1 MLGGRGVGPFA
12 GRTSAGIGSGKPH
25 IEAAARRVHDIA
37 DDPVTA
43 AAMSVREVMTAHGL
57 RVAREAARQIASL
70 ADHGAC
76 PAYAAARALARRSG
90 WRSRSAESNAG
101 PRSAATG
108 TKSRR
113 RQAMISEV
121 RPSAFSRGTM
131 PSVKP

>member
-43 AAMSVREVMTAHGL
+43 AAMSVREIMTAHGL
-57 RVAREAARQIASL
+57 RVAREAARQIG
-70 ADHGAC
+70 GAQHRTC

-90 WRSRSAESNAG
+90 WRSWSAESNA
-101 PRSAATG
+101 
-108 TKSRR
+108 
-113 RQAMISEV
+113 
-121 RPSAFSRGTM
+121 
-131 PSVKP
+131 